1 MDKIKISQMTL
12 EVLEGVYEIDKEK
25 STLDNIV
32 LKKIKELTTYSL
44 ICENLYPCCTSYII
58 DATNKDT
65 IVKINKVESSDNI
78 TNLFFS
84 KKDAERLLA
93 LRKLINVAKYLNKGT
108 EPDCSDLNEEKY
120 YIYWDSYEQIL
131 YVSSAFYEISGAVYF
146 NYEED
151 AKNAIKIL
159 GEDTIKTALGL

>member
-1 MDKIKISQMTL
+1 MKTL
-12 EVLEGVYEIDKEK
+12 NEFIPEGYEIDKEK

-32 LKKIKELTTYSL
+32 LKKIKELPTYSQ
-44 ICENLYPCCTSYII
+44 ICESLYPCCTSYII
-58 DATNKDT
+58 DATHKDT

-84 KKDAERLLA
+84 KKDVERLLA

-108 EPDCSDLNEEKY
+108 EPDCSNSNEEKY
-120 YIYWDSYEQIL
+120 YIYWDSDEQIL
-131 YVSSAFYEISGAVYF
+131 DIGSVYFVISGVVYF

>member
-1 MDKIKISQMTL
+1 MKTL
-12 EVLEGVYEIDKEK
+12 NEFIPEGYEIDKEK

-32 LKKIKELTTYSL
+32 LKKIKELPTYSQV
-44 ICENLYPCCTSYII
+44 CESLYPSCTSYII
-58 DATNKDT
+58 DATHKDT
-65 IVKINKVESSDNI
+65 IVKINKVESNDNV

-84 KKDAERLLA
+84 KKDVERLLA
-93 LRKLINVAKYLNKGT
+93 LRKLINVAKYLNKGI
-108 EPDCSDLNEEKY
+108 EPDCNDSNEEKY
-120 YIYWDSYEQIL
+120 YIYWDFYEKIL
-131 YVSSAFYEISGAVYF
+131 YVGSTLYEIAGAVYF